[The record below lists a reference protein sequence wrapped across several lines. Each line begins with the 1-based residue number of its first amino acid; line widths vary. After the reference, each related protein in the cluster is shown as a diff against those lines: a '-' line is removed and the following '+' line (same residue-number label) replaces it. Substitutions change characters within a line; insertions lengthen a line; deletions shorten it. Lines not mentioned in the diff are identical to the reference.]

1 MTNTS
6 NPNQQPAHG
15 HESAPAQKPIPPRL
29 ALVVVAVLLIVAAV
43 LAGVGKLQRNHADT
57 VLADRTTEMAPP
69 TVTVAHAKA
78 GAPVDSFVL
87 PGNVTAFTD
96 SPIFARTH

>member
-1 MTNTS
+1 MTNNS
-6 NPNQQPAHG
+6 NPNQQPPHG
-15 HESAPAQKPIPPRL
+15 HETAPEHKPIPPRL
-29 ALVVVAVLLIVAAV
+29 ALAVVTVLIIVAAV
-43 LAGVGKLQRNHADT
+43 LAGVGKLQRDHADT

-69 TVTVAHAKA
+69 TVTIATPKA

-96 SPIFARTH
+96 SPI